1 VIPTQGP
8 SIFKEGN
15 VMTRFLIGLS
25 VMAAVVIVSA
35 NTAQAFGRRGSRSQ
49 VTTYVV
55 PTTYVMPTYATP
67 VLVAPTNVATVVPTY
82 VAPVAPAYV
91 APAYVAPTYVAPVA
105 TPVVT
110 TTYYQTVERV
120 GRRGR

>member
-1 VIPTQGP
+1 
-8 SIFKEGN
+8 
-15 VMTRFLIGLS
+15 MTRFLIGLS

-35 NTAQAFGRRGSRSQ
+35 NTAQAFGRRGSRTQ

-91 APAYVAPTYVAPVA
+91 APTYVAPVA